1 MIHLARRYAAWSGS
15 IAIAAA
21 LLLFAVA
28 STEGVVAARWSLLG
42 WLVMA
47 LTGVLGGSWLAA
59 AHGRPGSR
67 FIVALGTCMLAR
79 LFGSAAGAVAAAL
92 SGGGAVWP
100 YLAGL
105 GVTFLP
111 LQVFEVGW
119 FLRKGRRTA
128 RAAANDARHPTSS

>member
-1 MIHLARRYAAWSGS
+1 MIHSARRYAVWSGS
-15 IAIAAA
+15 IATASG

-28 STEGVVAARWSLLG
+28 SARGVDAARWSLLG

-47 LTGVLGGSWLAA
+47 LTGVLGGSWLTA

-79 LFGSAAGAVAAAL
+79 LFGSAAGAVAAVLA
-92 SGGGAVWP
+92 GGGAVWP
-100 YLAGL
+100 YVAGL
-105 GVTFLP
+105 GVAFLP

-119 FLRKGRRTA
+119 FLRRGRHAA
-128 RAAANDARHPTSS
+128 RVASNDHRHPTSI